1 MLGKSLHEVNPAHL
15 AWGTCDHE
23 KDDCVS
29 EGDISASYSGECI
42 AMGQQVRKLFRM
54 DGEMW
59 ITLGLSDPS
68 PTELPK
74 IERLDE
80 RLSARI
86 ERRWLPLALY
96 VEQSKHQVAYR

>member
-1 MLGKSLHEVNPAHL
+1 M
-15 AWGTCDHE
+15 
-23 KDDCVS
+23 S

-68 PTELPK
+68 PTELPE
-74 IERLDE
+74 IGRLDE
-80 RLSARI
+80 RLSTQI
-86 ERRWLPLALY
+86 ERRLRPLALY
-96 VEQSKHQVAYR
+96 GEQSEHQACI